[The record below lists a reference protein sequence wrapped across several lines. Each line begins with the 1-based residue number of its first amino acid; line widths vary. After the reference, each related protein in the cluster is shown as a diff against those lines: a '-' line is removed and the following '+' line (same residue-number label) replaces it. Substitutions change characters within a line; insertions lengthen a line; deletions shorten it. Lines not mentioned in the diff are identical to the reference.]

1 MANTT
6 NDDNFYVENFSIS
19 IALFVFLIILIC
31 LFRRITLIVVTCMLL
46 LLFSFLTC
54 FGNFHKDLKDL
65 RNNAVLVISGL
76 GILFFLSNITIDYLN
91 NIYDTNSPFYFN
103 LCLQILILL
112 LGSFILYCNSDKTC
126 DKSSKYLTTRL
137 FQIIFVYSFIQLFFY
152 MILSKEFK
160 DYWFIALPTVIT
172 IVVSTVRSLKTRG
185 KLNKTETNFT
195 SNSPNNELKNVYKKT
210 YLILTSS
217 FILLLFESFLIRT
230 NVVHLLT
237 FAYCV
242 GLVPIIYKN
251 LLNFPG

>member
-1 MANTT
+1 
-6 NDDNFYVENFSIS
+6 
-19 IALFVFLIILIC
+19 
-31 LFRRITLIVVTCMLL
+31 
-46 LLFSFLTC
+46 
-54 FGNFHKDLKDL
+54 
-65 RNNAVLVISGL
+65 
-76 GILFFLSNITIDYLN
+76 
-91 NIYDTNSPFYFN
+91 
-103 LCLQILILL
+103 
-112 LGSFILYCNSDKTC
+112 
-126 DKSSKYLTTRL
+126 
-137 FQIIFVYSFIQLFFY
+137 